1 MEPQIIVASFE
12 KRKEAGRKL
21 IEEGFMPIGEAGFLG
36 GATEAQLVEHA
47 KSVQAERV
55 LISVEY
61 SHTERGATPTYTY
74 QPGTEYRS
82 THSGT
87 LTLGGSSG
95 SYSGSSTTRI
105 PPALIQSGYE
115 TYENRI
121 YKHGASF
128 WQRSKPGI
136 LGVILGPIP
145 DSIRTALQR
154 NTGVHIEVVITD
166 SPAFKANILLG
177 DIIIQLADKPATTVD
192 ELQKSLGEHAGQK
205 VAIKLIRGTQTM
217 DVEVQLNARPF
228 PAAR

>member
-12 KRKEAGRKL
+12 KHKEAGRKL
-21 IEEGFMPIGEAGFLG
+21 IEEGFSQIGGAGFLG
-36 GATEAQLVEHA
+36 DATEAQLVEHA

-74 QPGTEYRS
+74 QPGTKYRS

-87 LTLGGSSG
+87 VTSGGSRG
-95 SYSGSSTTRI
+95 SYSGSSTTWI
-105 PPALIQSGYE
+105 PATLIHSGYE
-115 TYENRI
+115 PYENRI

-136 LGVILGPIP
+136 LGVLFGPIP
-145 DSIRTALQR
+145 DNMRAALQR
-154 NTGVHIEVVITD
+154 NTGVHIEVITTD
-166 SPAFKANILLG
+166 SPAFKANILRG
-177 DIIIQLADKPATTVD
+177 DVVIQLAGKPTTTAD
-192 ELQKSLGEHAGQK
+192 EFKKCIEEHAGQK

-217 DVEVQLNARPF
+217 DVEVQLNARPL